1 MEINRETL
9 KGHIDFLILL
19 ILDIQ
24 DTYGYE
30 LCNTLKN
37 KTGFE
42 IKDSTV
48 YVCLKRLESKELIE
62 SYRDEN
68 DNFGSKRKYYRIT
81 EDGKINLKH
90 KINEWR
96 FMENTINK
104 FLNKRG

>member
-37 KTGFE
+37 KTGF
-42 IKDSTV
+42 
-48 YVCLKRLESKELIE
+48 
-62 SYRDEN
+62 
-68 DNFGSKRKYYRIT
+68 
-81 EDGKINLKH
+81 
-90 KINEWR
+90 
-96 FMENTINK
+96 
-104 FLNKRG
+104 